1 MHVVNWT
8 PYSTGILSGCPIPRL
23 ALRCIYFGLPSPLLA
38 PLMAG
43 GIEAPDEDDVG
54 VAATSGQGGVIFVL
68 EGASLEAA
76 KVGKN
81 YELLNCDDHA
91 NFLRRH
97 NKDPAAYRPDIC
109 HQVPPAASRRLQCCI
124 TASLPPLPVP
134 AAGGCLQEQQQGGWS
149 PALEQSIHGV
159 DGTACNRRT
168 HAPSACRPLPAAPCR
183 CRRSWPS
190 WTAP

>member
-1 MHVVNWT
+1 
-8 PYSTGILSGCPIPRL
+8 
-23 ALRCIYFGLPSPLLA
+23 
-38 PLMAG
+38 MAG
-43 GIEAPDEDDVG
+43 GIETPEEDDVA

-109 HQVPPAASRRLQCCI
+109 HQVPPAASPPLPPAVPLRLR
-124 TASLPPLPVP
+124 PLPVP
-134 AAGGCLQEQQQGGWS
+134 AAGGCQAGGGMTAGEAAWRLD
-149 PALEQSIHGV
+149 PTLDQSCLHTV
-159 DGTACNRRT
+159 PTHPKSAYRT
-168 HAPSACRPLPAAPCR
+168 LPPPR
-183 CRRSWPS
+183 CRRCWPS